1 VDAERDLDDELRA
14 FVEVRAAAHERRGL
28 APADA
33 KRAALIEVGGIDQV
47 KERVR
52 DVRIGSAVE
61 AAVRDVRYGAG
72 VLWRSPGYAL
82 VVIMTIALG
91 IGVNAAIFS
100 VVHAVLWRSLP
111 YPEADRIVVIEADTA
126 ALPTAY
132 SSSGPVFDPR
142 AQSRLITSIAL
153 AEGRDASLMIDG
165 VMERVASVRVTDDVL
180 PLLGAKSLLL
190 GRTVI
195 AAEDSRDYILKGVV
209 ISHELWLRRLN
220 GDPQVIGRRLTVNNF
235 DVQVVGVM
243 PPGFRLILPAGNH
256 AEESID
262 LWLPRSFG
270 LGLLYRGLPL
280 IGRVAPGATLTEAQ
294 AELSALASSFVA
306 SHPSAYPGG
315 LRLTV
320 RPLGEVVTRDVKPA
334 LMALSTA
341 VGFVLLI
348 ACVNVANL
356 LLARAKTRAREFAVR
371 RALGATRLRLM
382 RQLLAENLVV
392 AILGGA
398 CGLLLARLGVGLL
411 EWLRPVHLPRQA
423 EVGIDGAVVLWTAG
437 LTLVS
442 GILFGLVPALAFT
455 RDSQSLTLHAGRAGS
470 LMVRGRHLH
479 RGLVLS
485 EIALSIVPLIAA
497 GLMLRTFANLLD
509 APIGF
514 EPAHVVTARVS
525 LNLEAFSTVDRR
537 SAFYRDAIARLRELP
552 GVEAASVGGPPPL
565 APVRSTLR
573 FWRTDDR
580 EGTSSLGSHQS
591 IMPGYFGVMGIPL
604 RSGRDISDDDIVR
617 RRHVAIVDE
626 RLAAQLWQGDAI
638 GQSLS
643 VEYSKQPLEV
653 VGVAGY
659 IRSRDI
665 RDANTSL
672 IYVPSHVYEIEQTI
686 VVKTPAPLS
695 TVAPAIKQAVEALG
709 PGRPV
714 FAIRPMEEIVQASID
729 NTRFTMLVLS
739 GFAVASLVLAG
750 IGLYG
755 TLAYL
760 TSQRTQEFGVRL
772 ALGATAA
779 TILRLVFREG
789 CLLSGLGAALGL
801 AGAMAVTRVLRGLLY
816 GVTPLDG
823 VTIASVVV
831 LVGGVALVAVG
842 VPAWRAARVD
852 PVTALRAEEG
862 RPNRCFQACSF
873 HNATARL
880 PERLVL
886 KPKP

>member
-1 VDAERDLDDELRA
+1 VSILRTLLARARALRRSAEAERDLDDELRA
-14 FVEVRAAAHERRGL
+14 FVGARAEAHERRGL

-33 KRAALIEVGGIDQV
+33 KRAALIEVGGVEQV

-52 DVRIGSAVE
+52 DVHIGSALE
-61 AAVRDVRYGAG
+61 AAARDAQYGAR

-82 VVIMTIALG
+82 VVILTIALG

-111 YPEADRIVVIEADTA
+111 YPDAGRIVAIEADTA

-142 AQSRLITSIAL
+142 TQSRLITSIAQV
-153 AEGRDASLMIDG
+153 EGRDASLMIGG
-165 VMERVASVRVTDDVL
+165 VMETAAAARVTDDVL
-180 PLLGAKSLLL
+180 PLLGAQSLPL
-190 GRTVI
+190 GRGVI
-195 AAEDSRDYILKGVV
+195 PAEDSRDYVLKGVV
-209 ISHELWLRRLN
+209 ISHELWVRRFN
-220 GDPQVIGRRLTVNNF
+220 GDPQVIGRHLAVNNF

-243 PPGFRLILPAGNH
+243 PPRFRLVLPAGNH
-256 AEESID
+256 AAESID
-262 LWLPRSFG
+262 LWLPRDFAPS
-270 LGLLYRGLPL
+270 LLYRGLPL
-280 IGRVAPGATLTEAQ
+280 IGRLAPGATVTEAQ
-294 AELSALASSFVA
+294 AELTALASSFVA

-315 LRLTV
+315 LRLAV
-320 RPLGEVVTRDVKPA
+320 RPLGEVVTRDVKTA
-334 LMALSTA
+334 LMTLGTA

-356 LLARAKTRAREFAVR
+356 LLSRARTRARELAVR

-382 RQLLAENLVV
+382 RQLLAENLVI
-392 AILGGA
+392 AILGGIG
-398 CGLLLARLGVGLL
+398 GLLLARLGVGLL

-423 EVGIDGAVVLWTAG
+423 EITVDGAVVLWTAG

-442 GILFGLVPALAFT
+442 GILFGLVPAFALT
-455 RDSQSLTLHAGRAGS
+455 RGSQGVTLQAGRAGS

-509 APIGF
+509 VPLGF
-514 EPAHVVTARVS
+514 EPAHVVTARIS
-525 LNLEAFSTVDRR
+525 LNLAKFSTVDGR
-537 SAFYRDAIARLRELP
+537 SAFYRDAIARVRELP
-552 GVEAASVGGPPPL
+552 GVEGASVGGPPPL

-573 FWRTDDR
+573 FWRSDDR

-591 IMPGYFGVMGIPL
+591 VMPGYLGVMGIPL
-604 RSGRDISDDDIVR
+604 RSGRDISDEDIVR
-617 RRHVAIVDE
+617 RRRVAVVDE

-653 VGVAGY
+653 VGVAAH
-659 IRSRDI
+659 IRARDI
-665 RDANTSL
+665 RDAGTSL
-672 IYVPSHVYEIEQTI
+672 IYVPSHVYEIEQTL

-695 TVAPAIKQAVEALG
+695 IVAPAIKQAVEALG

-714 FAIRPMEEIVQASID
+714 FAIRPMEEIVRASID

-750 IGLYG
+750 VGLYG

-760 TSQRTQEFGVRL
+760 TSQRTQEFGVRV
-772 ALGATAA
+772 ALGATAS
-779 TILRLVFREG
+779 TILRLVMREG
-789 CLLSGLGAALGL
+789 CLLSGLGATLGL

-823 VTIASVVV
+823 LTIASVAA
-831 LVGGVALVAVG
+831 LVAGVALVAVG

-852 PVTALRAEEG
+852 PVTALRAE
-862 RPNRCFQACSF
+862 
-873 HNATARL
+873 
-880 PERLVL
+880 
-886 KPKP
+886 